1 MRDLEIRGAGNL
13 LGPEQHGHIAAVGYD
28 LYSKLLGEAV
38 RELHGEPAVA
48 TVEPVI
54 SLGAEGLLPE
64 EYVPE
69 VNQRLA
75 LYKRLAAAE
84 SDRAV
89 AELRAELADR
99 FGPPPAVAEQLLDTV
114 RIRVAARPL
123 AIEKLEVGEGKAVIT
138 FAPSTPID
146 PQRLVQAIQRSRG
159 RLRLRR
165 EFTVEAPVVRGPW
178 PALRDS
184 VLRLLEE
191 LAAA

>member
-1 MRDLEIRGAGNL
+1 MR
-13 LGPEQHGHIAAVGYD
+13 
-28 LYSKLLGEAV
+28 
-38 RELHGEPAVA
+38 GEPAAA
-48 TVEPVI
+48 TVEPVLSI
-54 SLGAEGLLPE
+54 GAEGLLPE

-84 SDRAV
+84 NTETV
-89 AELRAELADR
+89 AELRAELTDR
-99 FGPPPAVAEQLLDTV
+99 FGPPPPVAEQLLDTV
-114 RIRVAARPL
+114 RIRVAARSL
-123 AIEKLEVGEGKAVIT
+123 AIEKVEVGEGKALVT

-146 PQRLVQAIQRSRG
+146 PQRLVHAIQRSRG

-165 EFTVEAPVVRGPW
+165 EFTVEAAVARGPW
-178 PALRDS
+178 STVRDS